1 MHFSPPSPPSRITLA
16 NADFALARGKSEE
29 ALAMLRDVDE
39 DNRYYIQA
47 KEKMASIYLN
57 IRFDYLILRQQLIG
71 DSGKSSLCPCVCMQ
85 EEQEEVHC
93 LL

>member
-1 MHFSPPSPPSRITLA
+1 MKRREDQLSTFMHFSPPSPPPPSPPPPSRITLA

-57 IRFDYLILRQQLIG
+57 IRFDYLISMNWRT
-71 DSGKSSLCPCVCMQ
+71 
-85 EEQEEVHC
+85 
-93 LL
+93 